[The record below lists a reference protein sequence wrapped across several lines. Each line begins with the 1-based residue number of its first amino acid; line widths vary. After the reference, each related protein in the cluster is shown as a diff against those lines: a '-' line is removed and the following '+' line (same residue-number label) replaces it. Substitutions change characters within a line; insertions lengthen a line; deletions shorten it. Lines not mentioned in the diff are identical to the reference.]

1 MELKEKHVIIPV
13 FIPHKGCPFD
23 CIFCNQKIISGQI
36 EEMTVPKMRSI
47 VEEHL
52 QTIKADISQVQI
64 AFYGG
69 SFTGI
74 PAEDQIAFLEC
85 ANEYIKSGRVNSVRL
100 STRPDYI
107 DNEILE
113 RLVKYNTSVVELGA
127 QSMDEGVLKTSCRG
141 HSREDVHRASALIKE
156 YGIELGI
163 QTMIG
168 LPGDDEEKAI
178 STAREVAEIGPSIVR
193 IYPAL
198 VIKDTY
204 MEKLYLQ
211 GKYKPLDVEAA
222 VDICAKLLDIY
233 EENSINVIRVGL
245 QPTDTINNDMDVVAG
260 PFHPAIRQLVESR
273 RILFRLINK
282 LNEYKDL
289 KDREIVIITQKSN
302 ISNVIGQKGS
312 NVKYI
317 KNEYKISQIRVR
329 EEDYLPNEHII
340 KLFV

>member
-52 QTIKADISQVQI
+52 QTIKTNNSNIQI

-74 PAEDQIAFLEC
+74 PAKEQIAFLEC
-85 ANEYIKSGRVNSVRL
+85 ANEYIKSGKVHSVRL

-107 DNEILE
+107 DHEILE

-127 QSMDEGVLKTSCRG
+127 QSMDEEVLKTSCRG

-163 QTMIG
+163 QTMVG

-178 STAREVAEIGPSIVR
+178 ATAKEVAEIGPSIVR

-198 VIKDTY
+198 VIKGTY

-211 GKYKPLDVEAA
+211 GKYQPLDVETA

-233 EENSINVIRVGL
+233 EEKNINVIRIGL
-245 QPTDTINNDMDVVAG
+245 QPTESINNDMDVVAG

-282 LNEYKDL
+282 LNEYEDL
-289 KDREIVIITQKSN
+289 KGKDIVIISQKSN
-302 ISNVIGQKGS
+302 ISNVVGQKS
-312 NVKYI
+312 CNVKYI
-317 KNEYKISQIRVR
+317 KNKYGVSQVRVR
-329 EEDYLPNEHII
+329 EEEYIPNEHII
-340 KLFV
+340 KLIV